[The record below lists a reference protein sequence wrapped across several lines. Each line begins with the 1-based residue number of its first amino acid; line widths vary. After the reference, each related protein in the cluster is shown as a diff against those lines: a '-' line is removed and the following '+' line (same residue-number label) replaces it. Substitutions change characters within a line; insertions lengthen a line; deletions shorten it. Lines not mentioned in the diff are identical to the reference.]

1 MLVKSFI
8 CTLSLFIMRI
18 TNATQTQRTIND
30 WMLENNMSLR
40 TLARLIG
47 VSPSLLSRLINRKR
61 TFLHKHK
68 INISKVLGVDE
79 NQIIWPSK
87 K

>member
-1 MLVKSFI
+1 MLVKSCI
-8 CTLSLFIMRI
+8 CTLSYFIMRLVK
-18 TNATQTQRTIND
+18 ATQTTRTIND
-30 WMLENNMSLR
+30 WMVENNMSLR

-47 VSPSLLSRLINRKR
+47 VSPSLLSRLINSKR

-68 INISKVLGVDE
+68 INISKVLGVEED
-79 NQIIWPSK
+79 QIIWPSK

>member
-1 MLVKSFI
+1 MQ
-8 CTLSLFIMRI
+8 I
-18 TNATQTQRTIND
+18 TKVTQTQRTINEI
-30 WMLENNMSLR
+30 MLQKNISLR
-40 TLARLIG
+40 KLARLIG
-47 VSPSLLSRLINRKR
+47 VSASMLSRLMNKKR

-79 NQIIWPSK
+79 NEIQWPIK

>member
-1 MLVKSFI
+1 MKI
-8 CTLSLFIMRI
+8 ANT
-18 TNATQTQRTIND
+18 TQTQRTIND

-47 VSPSLLSRLINRKR
+47 VSPSLLSRLINRREHFYTQDQHIK
-61 TFLHKHK
+61 
-68 INISKVLGVDE
+68 GVGVEE